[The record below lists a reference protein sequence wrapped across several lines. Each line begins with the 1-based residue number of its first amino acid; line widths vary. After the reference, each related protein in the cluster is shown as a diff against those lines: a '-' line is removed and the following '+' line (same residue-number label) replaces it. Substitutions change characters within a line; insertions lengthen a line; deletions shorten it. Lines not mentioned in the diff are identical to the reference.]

1 MEGAV
6 NDKDGLDRAYAS
18 ANKTFVAGD
27 TLYVA
32 GTSNLRDVMDD
43 TLIPLGQTRHSQ
55 RYGQAE
61 RTLKAMPQVRRVIGH
76 SLGGAVALQLAKDHG
91 LESRTFGAPVLSF
104 SGGERYRNYGDP
116 ISTTDFGAHTSYAPR
131 LNPHSYANLATKPIN
146 YTPTAG
152 DGWYIKGGATNA
164 WF

>member
-43 TLIPLGQTRHSQ
+43 TLIPLGQTRRSQ

-61 RTLKAMPQVRRVIGH
+61 MTLKAMPQVRKVVGH
-76 SLGGAVALQLAKDHG
+76 SLGGAVALELAQRHG
-91 LESRTFGAPVLSF
+91 LTSRTFGAPVLSV

-131 LNPHSYANLATKPIN
+131 LNPHTYANLATKPIN
-146 YTPTAG
+146 YTATAG
-152 DGWYIKGGATNA
+152 DGWYIKGGRTNA
-164 WF
+164 WY